1 MSLLDCEVVVTRNGA
16 TALRDRVSGE
26 VMHPMGHATEAQE
39 VYVGPA
45 RLEERLR
52 EGGEPLVLLDVGL
65 GAASNA
71 ICAWRLSESLPASAR
86 RLQIVSFEHDLNALE
101 LARTPAHVEAFGL
114 APVGSDAYVAA
125 SAIVTH
131 GRHETPRTSW
141 RLNFGDALRA
151 FEGEP
156 DASADVV
163 FWDMFSTGAHLNEWT
178 VSAFRAVRRLCRA
191 NATLHTYRAA
201 TSARSAMLLGGFA
214 VGIGPP
220 SGEQGQTTIGAVNWE
235 DLTEPLGARWLQRLL
250 RSTAPFPPD
259 VASDEQARAEAMR
272 TIQARPQFQRAAHP
286 G

>member
-16 TALRDRVSGE
+16 TALRDRISGE

-86 RLQIVSFEHDLNALE
+86 RLEIVSFEHDLGALE
-101 LARTPAHVEAFGL
+101 LALTPEHVEAFGFS
-114 APVGSDAYVAA
+114 PVGSDAYVAA
-125 SAIVTH
+125 SAIALH
-131 GRHETPRTSW
+131 GRHETARTRW
-141 RLNFGDALRA
+141 RLRFGDAVRA
-151 FEGEP
+151 FEDEP

-163 FWDMFSTGAHLNEWT
+163 FWDMFSSGVHLDQWT
-178 VSAFRAVRRLCRA
+178 VSAFRTVRRLCRA
-191 NATLHTYRAA
+191 RATLHTYRAA
-201 TSARSAMLLGGFA
+201 TSARSALLLSGFA

-220 SGEQGQTTIGAVNWE
+220 SGEQGQTTVGATNWE

-250 RSTAPFPPD
+250 RSSAPFPRD
-259 VASDEQARAEAMR
+259 VASDEPARAEAMR
-272 TIQARPQFQRAAHP
+272 TINAHPQFQPARRP
-286 G
+286 